1 MMLEKED
8 FTMKLYKVDICLK
21 NGDNLGGD
29 SLQYQVILHFVNGE
43 SQAISVVAEDE
54 QECVAIVYGNNEVGL
69 VVADKYD
76 GEGVIAYTI
85 DNIEYLEIL
94 ED

>member
-1 MMLEKED
+1 M
-8 FTMKLYKVDICLK
+8 
-21 NGDNLGGD
+21 
-29 SLQYQVILHFVNGE
+29 QYQVILHFVNGE

-54 QECVAIVYGNNEVGL
+54 QDIVYGNNEVGL

-76 GEGVIAYTI
+76 GEGVIAYAV

>member
-1 MMLEKED
+1 
-8 FTMKLYKVDICLK
+8 
-21 NGDNLGGD
+21 
-29 SLQYQVILHFVNGE
+29 LQYQVILHFVNGE

-54 QECVAIVYGNNEVGL
+54 QECVAVVYGNNEVGL
-69 VVADKYD
+69 VIADKYD

>member
-1 MMLEKED
+1 M
-8 FTMKLYKVDICLK
+8 
-21 NGDNLGGD
+21 
-29 SLQYQVILHFVNGE
+29 QYQVILHFVNGE
-43 SQAISVVAEDE
+43 SQAISVEAEDE

-76 GEGVIAYTI
+76 GEGVIAYAI

>member
-1 MMLEKED
+1 M
-8 FTMKLYKVDICLK
+8 
-21 NGDNLGGD
+21 
-29 SLQYQVILHFVNGE
+29 QYQVILHFVNGE
-43 SQAISVVAEDE
+43 SQAISVVAENE
-54 QECVAIVYGNNEVGL
+54 QECVAVVCGNNEVGL
-69 VVADKYD
+69 VIADKYD

>member
-1 MMLEKED
+1 M
-8 FTMKLYKVDICLK
+8 
-21 NGDNLGGD
+21 
-29 SLQYQVILHFVNGE
+29 QYQVILHFVNGE

-54 QECVAIVYGNNEVGL
+54 QEYVAVVYGNNEVGL
-69 VVADKYD
+69 VIADKYD

-85 DNIEYLEIL
+85 DNIEFLEIL